1 MLLYLKF
8 YKECFCLPNHWIV
21 TVFTSVKSACSECS
35 RDCKAMKHLLQSLVK
50 HDAYLCMHFKTR
62 RNPKDLTTCCSP
74 SNLVISDYH
83 LFTCSNLPPG
93 TVQWTSPDPF
103 QQLLCCLN
111 IISHL
116 QCYFYRP
123 TVSSNIKLSWYTFR
137 NRCCISRIMNL
148 PDSIGRELRCW
159 GFLYEA
165 GIYLNISF
173 EKRTLHI
180 HLMIPEVSGRRW
192 NLITSWESPS

>member
-1 MLLYLKF
+1 MHI
-8 YKECFCLPNHWIV
+8 CVCI
-21 TVFTSVKSACSECS
+21 S
-35 RDCKAMKHLLQSLVK
+35 RQ
-50 HDAYLCMHFKTR
+50 R

-123 TVSSNIKLSWYTFR
+123 TVSSNIKLSWYTFK
-137 NRCCISRIMNL
+137 NRCHISRIMNL

-173 EKRTLHI
+173 EKKDFAHTPNDSRSFWKEVKSYHILRKPIIGSFESKGQKNDQSKYNLHWLKTI
-180 HLMIPEVSGRRW
+180 LANSNM
-192 NLITSWESPS
+192 NT